1 MPARNF
7 KAFLLGTACLF
18 ASGAAMAQP
27 APWEQQAAPAQPQ
40 AQAPLVPSQTP
51 PVSQPAQPVQ
61 VQAPAASGLG
71 RPGQSLGLTQD
82 AWRDPTKSMG
92 RDQSSPA
99 FKRLRWTPDSVL
111 QVNTREGLITTIS
124 LPSHETVVQTIVSDP
139 GSIEVSTAP
148 NRKAIVVK
156 PVYAGIDGNVVIYG
170 QSGAIYTIYVRSTTF
185 NDKTLP
191 DVRVA
196 IEGVAP
202 VNDVPRPGGAEAA
215 PASLG
220 PHGRVQGSAKGD
232 TDPSASLTTPR
243 AGSTPKGVDY
253 AAVAHTGQGRLR
265 TDLKILS
272 STQAATIIA
281 PVAAW
286 RDDKF
291 TYLDFGPRAASMN
304 TWPVAALVVDGVES
318 PVGTRVSGPNRSVMV
333 VESLGNITLRNGQH
347 VVCIQLEVE
356 DNDPRRPKVERT
368 YHSSAKVPAPLPA
381 HVEDVAPI
389 KVVTTGP
396 YTIDASLKLATEVV
410 AGYKGRIKREQIAIV
425 SGGRELTAEE
435 ILAVPP
441 SSKARAY
448 HLAIRELTPQ
458 QAKNVCSDLRHSG
471 RSCSTR

>member
-1 MPARNF
+1 MPSLRL
-7 KAFLLGTACLF
+7 KALLLGSAWAVMASAAIAQTAPWEQPSTPPAEQPLVP
-18 ASGAAMAQP
+18 GPAATAQP
-27 APWEQQAAPAQPQ
+27 APTQAT
-40 AQAPLVPSQTP
+40 PSQ
-51 PVSQPAQPVQ
+51 QPV
-61 VQAPAASGLG
+61 AAQLG

-82 AWRDPTKSMG
+82 AWRDPAKNMG
-92 RDQSSPA
+92 RDQSAPA
-99 FKRLRWTPDSVL
+99 FKRLNWTPSSVL

-124 LPSHETVVQTIVSDP
+124 LPSHETVTQTIVSDP
-139 GSIEVSTAP
+139 GSIEVSTSP

-170 QSGAIYTIYVRSTTF
+170 QSGAIYTIYLRSTTF

-196 IEGVAP
+196 IEGAP
-202 VNDVPRPGGAEAA
+202 PSNDVPRPGATESNAA
-215 PASLG
+215 PSSLG

-243 AGSTPKGVDY
+243 AGSTPKGADY

-333 VESLGNITLRNGQH
+333 IESLGNITLRNGQH
-347 VVCIQLEVE
+347 LVCIQIEVE
-356 DNDPRRPKVERT
+356 DNDPRRPVVERT
-368 YHSSAKVPAPLPA
+368 YHSSSKVPAPAPA
-381 HVEDVAPI
+381 HVEAVAPV
-389 KVVTTGP
+389 KTVVTGP
-396 YTIDASLKLATEVV
+396 YTIDAALKLATEVV
-410 AGYKGRIKREQIAIV
+410 AGYKGRIRRDQIAIV
-425 SGGRELTAEE
+425 SGGRELATDE
-435 ILAVPP
+435 ILAVPTG
-441 SSKARAY
+441 SKARDY
-448 HLAIRELTPQ
+448 SLAIRQLTPA
-458 QAKNVCSDLRHSG
+458 QAKNVHSDLRHSG
-471 RSCSTR
+471 RSGTIR